1 MESGTMESGGVERR
15 AMECHRPL
23 PPTTLSI
30 RPANQVPWDDLKAV
44 FGDRDSGRCN
54 CQRFK
59 TRGWFWEQATD
70 EQRRAQLRDQANCDD
85 PAATSTTGLVAYLH
99 DQAEGQREGQDEG
112 QGRQQ
117 DPAATPVGWVAV
129 EPRTEYQRLLGLPTV
144 WKGRPGE
151 DKEDDSVWAVT
162 CFVVRKG
169 YRRRGIT
176 YALAAAAVGYAKTN
190 GARALEGYA
199 MLTQPGRE
207 ITWGELRVGARQV
220 FAEAGFTEVSR
231 PSVRR
236 AVMRIDFTTDD
247 GAAGDGAA
255 AGSTAGG
262 RTNSV

>member
-1 MESGTMESGGVERR
+1 MESGTMQSGGMERR
-15 AMECHRPL
+15 AMEKRAMECHQPL
-23 PPTTLSI
+23 PPTTLLI

-85 PAATSTTGLVAYLH
+85 PAATSTTGLVAYLRDQDH
-99 DQAEGQREGQDEG
+99 DQET
-112 QGRQQ
+112 
-117 DPAATPVGWVAV
+117 TPVGWVAV
-129 EPRTEYQRLLGLPTV
+129 EPRTEYPRLLGLPTV
-144 WKGRPGE
+144 WKGRPDE
-151 DKEDDSVWAVT
+151 DKRDDSVWAVT

-176 YALAAAAVGYAKTN
+176 YALAEAAVGYARAN

-207 ITWGELRVGARQV
+207 ITWGELHVGARQV
-220 FAEAGFTEVSR
+220 FAEAGLAEVSR

-236 AVMRIDFTTDD
+236 AVMRIDFD
-247 GAAGDGAA
+247 GE
-255 AGSTAGG
+255 
-262 RTNSV
+262 R

>member
-1 MESGTMESGGVERR
+1 MENR
-15 AMECHRPL
+15 AMAGHQPL
-23 PPTTLSI
+23 TATSLSI
-30 RPANQVPWDDLKAV
+30 VPANQVPWDDLKAV

-85 PAATSTTGLVAYLH
+85 PTATSTTGLVAYLH
-99 DQAEGQREGQDEG
+99 DQDPDPDQD
-112 QGRQQ
+112 RDPDQ
-117 DPAATPVGWVAV
+117 DQDQKATPVGWVAV
-129 EPRTEYQRLLGLPTV
+129 EPRTEYPRLLGLPTV
-144 WKGRPGE
+144 WKGRPDE
-151 DKEDDSVWAVT
+151 DKQDDSVWAVT

-176 YALAAAAVGYAKTN
+176 YALAAAAVGYARAN

-207 ITWGELRVGARQV
+207 ITWGELHVGARQV
-220 FAEAGFTEVSR
+220 FAEAGLAEVSR

-236 AVMRIDFTTDD
+236 AVMRIDFD
-247 GAAGDGAA
+247 GAGRDTDGA
-255 AGSTAGG
+255 GEDG
-262 RTNSV
+262 